1 MAFFMGNT
9 FCRTCQSSE
18 EKLKT
23 ELAACVR
30 GLFAKGLVSSG
41 GGNHS
46 ARMPGSN
53 EIWITPSGYPRSH
66 TRPEDLIKIDLNG
79 NVLAGSLRPSIEVP
93 FHTEIYKRRPDVNA
107 VVHTH
112 SPYTQGITL
121 AGVLERMQGKEASDL
136 AMHVF
141 DQDPKIPLAHGE
153 GALVL
158 GDIPILKLPEEVG
171 EVTLIPYLNP
181 GARELAKLV
190 GEASIGKPLRPIR
203 IMVLINHGVIG
214 MGGCI
219 HEARAF
225 VEIMEEWARFLTV
238 SRIFG
243 GPKHLVKPSDLQ
255 ALGARYARAIKFGGR
270 QAHLDTKAPRPA

>member
-1 MAFFMGNT
+1 MKN
-9 FCRTCQSSE
+9 
-18 EKLKT
+18 

-30 GLFAKGLVSSG
+30 GLFAKGLVPSG

-66 TRPEDLIKIDLNG
+66 TMPEELVKIDLEG
-79 NVLAGSLRPSIEVP
+79 NVLEGSLRPSIEVP
-93 FHTEIYKRRPDVNA
+93 FHTEIYKKRPDVNA

-121 AGVLERMQGKEASDL
+121 AGILEQKQSKEASNL
-136 AMHVF
+136 AIHVF
-141 DQDPKIPLAHGE
+141 DRDPKIPLVHGE

-171 EVTLIPYLNP
+171 EVALVPYLNP

-203 IMVLINHGVIG
+203 IMVLINHGVIS
-214 MGGCI
+214 MGACI

-238 SRIFG
+238 SKIFG
-243 GPKHLVKPSDLQ
+243 GPKHLIEPSDLQ

-270 QAHLDTKAPRPA
+270 QVPPETKTS

>member
-1 MAFFMGNT
+1 M
-9 FCRTCQSSE
+9 
-18 EKLKT
+18 
-23 ELAACVR
+23 
-30 GLFAKGLVSSG
+30 
-41 GGNHS
+41 
-46 ARMPGSN
+46 RMPGSN

-66 TRPEDLIKIDLNG
+66 TLPEDLVKIDLEG
-79 NVLAGSLRPSIEVP
+79 NVLEGSLRPSIEVP
-93 FHTEIYKRRPDVNA
+93 FHTEIYKRRPDVNS

-121 AGVLERMQGKEASDL
+121 AGFLEQTQGKERSNNF

-141 DQDPKIPLAHGE
+141 DRDPKIPLVHGE

-158 GDIPILKLPEEVG
+158 GDIPILKFPKELSEVAL
-171 EVTLIPYLNP
+171 VPYLNP
-181 GARELAKLV
+181 GARDLAKLV
-190 GEASIGKPLRPIR
+190 GEASIGEPLRPIR

-238 SRIFG
+238 SKIFG
-243 GPKHLVKPSDLQ
+243 GPKHVIKPSDLQ
-255 ALGARYARAIKFGGR
+255 ALGARYSRAIKFAGR
-270 QAHLDTKAPRPA
+270 KAPLGTNT